1 MPHRN
6 ANNPWIMTA
15 VMVLS
20 LFLGGCVHLIPESTP
35 TMFIPVIFT
44 VTESPTITLTPF
56 PTETPTETPTLTVV
70 PTETVTFTPEN
81 TQTPTETPTPIP
93 LPFESGP
100 QTIGQSVEGRPITVY
115 RFGTGD
121 VERLIVA
128 DIHGGYEWNT
138 SVLATQ
144 LIHYI
149 QLHPDIIPADV
160 TLYIL
165 PMLNPDGDARDHGTL
180 GRANA
185 HGVDLNRN
193 WDADWQKEWNA
204 FGCWNEEPI
213 TAGPYAASE
222 PETIALIN
230 FISSHHFSGII
241 SYHSAGLGI
250 FPGAWDENHDSFRL
264 ATALALVSPY
274 PFPPVDT
281 GCTYTGEFV
290 NWATKNGIPSV
301 VVELSDHS
309 DPDFQ
314 INLPILKTFLR
325 WK

>member
-1 MPHRN
+1 
-6 ANNPWIMTA
+6 MTA
-15 VMVLS
+15 VMTIS
-20 LFLGGCVHLIPESTP
+20 LFLGGCVHLIPDPTP
-35 TMFIPVIFT
+35 TMFIPVIPT
-44 VTESPTITLTPF
+44 ATDNPTTTPSPIPTEIPTEIPTPSLI
-56 PTETPTETPTLTVV
+56 PTETATL
-70 PTETVTFTPEN
+70 TPEN

-100 QTIGQSVEGRPITVY
+100 QTIGQSEEGRPLFVY
-115 RFGTGD
+115 RFGTGE

-144 LIHYI
+144 IIHYI
-149 QLHPDIIPADV
+149 ELHPDIIPADI

-165 PMLNPDGDARDHGTL
+165 PKLNPDGEAREHGSL

-185 HGVDLNRN
+185 DGVDLNRN
-193 WDADWQKEWNA
+193 WDANWQKDWNP
-204 FGCWNEEPI
+204 FGCWTDEPI
-213 TAGPYAASE
+213 SAGPYPASE
-222 PETIALIN
+222 PETVALVN
-230 FISSHHFSGII
+230 FIVSHHFSGII

-250 FPGAWDENHDSFRL
+250 FPGVWDENRDSFRL
-264 ATALALVSPY
+264 AAALALVSPY
-274 PFPPVDT
+274 PYPPVDT

-301 VVELSDHS
+301 DIELTNHTDT
-309 DPDFQ
+309 DFEF
-314 INLPILKTFLR
+314 NLPILKTFLR